1 MPKFPSAE
9 WFQVVRD
16 VATKDDG
23 LRKLGTCDAVMGVK
37 VGDQAIELTFEA
49 FDLVNIREIQPAE
62 LANIDFYL
70 DAPIETWREMLDN
83 IKEHGKADLKHTLN
97 TIDFLEPEGFAK
109 SNDQSRKDLFYRY
122 LQTFQRFF
130 DASAQVETDF
140 ATPQPV

>member
-70 DAPIETWREMLDN
+70 DAPFETWREMLDN
-83 IKEHGKADLKHTLN
+83 IKEHGKADLQHTLN